1 MVFGTKEEQDLYV
14 SQTIKNLVYDEVVF
28 NVSNRAMFVDWHHFK
43 GVFDEEH
50 EEALEALCDYQECI
64 KAIWKLARLDA
75 DTEAFKER
83 VKIALE
89 QGYELIH
96 ETVHMQAVLLKA
108 YHQLV
113 KEKKYRE
120 LEEKYSVKKAP
131 ITDQSK

>member
-1 MVFGTKEEQDLYV
+1 MKEIGFYTLGYV
-14 SQTIKNLVYDEVVF
+14 L
-28 NVSNRAMFVDWHHFK
+28 
-43 GVFDEEH
+43 GVLSMLGAE
-50 EEALEALCDYQECI
+50 YI
-64 KAIWKLARLDA
+64 AR
-75 DTEAFKER
+75 KER

-108 YHQLV
+108 YQQLV
-113 KEKKYRE
+113 KEKKYKE